1 MAVTREQQRL
11 AAEATRLLNE
21 PLLAEAFAEV
31 RMDALIALSEADA
44 GDMKEILRL
53 QAIATCLSDV
63 RDLLYSKITASGL
76 SDGGVQ
82 VETPPTA

>member
-1 MAVTREQQRL
+1 MRAEQRL
-11 AAEATRLLNE
+11 AAEATRLLSE

-31 RMDALIALSEADA
+31 RMDALIALAEVDA
-44 GDMKEILRL
+44 ANTKEILRL
-53 QAIATCLSDV
+53 QAIAGCLSDV
-63 RDLLYSKITASGL
+63 RDLLYAKITASGM

>member
-1 MAVTREQQRL
+1 MAVSREQQRL

-21 PLLAEAFAEV
+21 PLLADAFAEV

-44 GDMKEILRL
+44 SNMKEILRL

-63 RDLLYSKITASGL
+63 VDLLKAKITASGQ

>member
-1 MAVTREQQRL
+1 MSPDKRR

-21 PLLAEAFAEV
+21 PLLAEAMTEV
-31 RMDALIALSEADA
+31 RMNALIALSEVDA

-53 QAIATCLSDV
+53 QAIATCLNDV
-63 RDLLYSKITASGL
+63 VELLRANITASGQ

-82 VETPPTA
+82 VETKPTA

>member
-1 MAVTREQQRL
+1 MASSRDQKRQ

-21 PLLAEAFAEV
+21 PLLADAFAEV

-63 RDLLYSKITASGL
+63 RDLLYAKITASGQI
-76 SDGGVQ
+76 DGGMQ
-82 VETPPTA
+82 IETPPTA

>member
-1 MAVTREQQRL
+1 MATREQQRL

-21 PLLAEAFAEV
+21 PLLADAFAEV
-31 RMDALIALSEADA
+31 RMDALAALSEADA

-63 RDLLYSKITASGL
+63 RDLLYAKITASGQ

>member
-1 MAVTREQQRL
+1 MATREQQRL
-11 AAEATRLLNE
+11 ASEATRLLSE
-21 PLLAEAFAEV
+21 PLLADAFAEV
-31 RMDALIALSEADA
+31 RMDALVALSEADA
-44 GDMKEILRL
+44 SDMKEILRL

-63 RDLLYSKITASGL
+63 VDLLKANIIASGQ

>member
-11 AAEATRLLNE
+11 ASEATRLLSE
-21 PLLAEAFAEV
+21 PLLADAFAEV

-63 RDLLYSKITASGL
+63 VDLLKAKITASGQ

>member
-1 MAVTREQQRL
+1 MSTREQQRL

-21 PLLAEAFAEV
+21 PLLADAFAEV
-31 RMDALIALSEADA
+31 RMDALVALSETDA
-44 GDMKEILRL
+44 SDMKEILRL

-63 RDLLYSKITASGL
+63 VDLLKAKITASGQ

>member
-1 MAVTREQQRL
+1 MATREQQRL
-11 AAEATRLLNE
+11 AAEALRLLNE

-31 RMDALIALSEADA
+31 RMDALTALSEVDA

-63 RDLLYSKITASGL
+63 RDLLYAKITASGQA
-76 SDGGVQ
+76 DGGIQ

>member
-1 MAVTREQQRL
+1 MKADERL

-31 RMDALIALSEADA
+31 RMDALIGLSEVDA
-44 GDMKEILRL
+44 TNTTEILRL

-63 RDLLYSKITASGL
+63 VDLLKAKIIASGQ

>member
-1 MAVTREQQRL
+1 MRANDRL

-21 PLLAEAFAEV
+21 PLLADAFAEV

-63 RDLLYSKITASGL
+63 VGLLKAKITASGQN
-76 SDGGVQ
+76 DGGVQ
-82 VETPPTA
+82 VETPPTV

>member
-1 MAVTREQQRL
+1 MSPEQRR

-21 PLLAEAFAEV
+21 PLLAEAMTTV
-31 RMDALIALSEADA
+31 RMNALIALSEADA

-53 QAIATCLSDV
+53 QAIATCLNDV
-63 RDLLYSKITASGL
+63 LDLLRSSITASGQ

-82 VETPPTA
+82 VETTPTA

>member
-1 MAVTREQQRL
+1 MAVSREQQRL

-21 PLLAEAFAEV
+21 PLLADAFAEV
-31 RMDALIALSEADA
+31 RMDALVALSEADA
-44 GDMKEILRL
+44 SNMKEILRL

-63 RDLLYSKITASGL
+63 VDLLKAKITASGQ

>member
-44 GDMKEILRL
+44 GDMKGILRL

-63 RDLLYSKITASGL
+63 RDLLYAKITASGQA
-76 SDGGVQ
+76 DGGVQ